1 VIVDFLWGGLA
12 PYAINNANV
21 GAQYIQVGSSAG
33 STSTIIA
40 PAFRNKL
47 LTIVGHTLSRMSAE
61 VRRSAYAQLV
71 HHAIDGSSPWT

>member
-1 VIVDFLWGGLA
+1 M
-12 PYAINNANV
+12 INNANV
-21 GAQYIQVGSSAG
+21 GARNIQVGSFAG
-33 STSTIIA
+33 PTSTIIA